1 MVWGLFFVFATIS
14 LIAVGGATSSLNEI
28 HRQLVENRGW
38 LDDRTFGQ
46 LFALAQAAPG
56 PNVLAV
62 SLFGYWIAG
71 LPGLAAATAGMLL
84 PAGTLAFVIGGLAQ
98 RLKNHPALKAINGGL
113 VPLAVGLI
121 LAGGITIAE
130 TAAVQGMGWIA
141 MTAASAVF
149 VWRTNYSPLWMLACG
164 AVLGLI
170 IGG

>member
-28 HRQLVENRGW
+28 HRQLVDIHGW

-84 PAGTLAFVIGGLAQ
+84 PAGTLAFFIGGLAD
-98 RLKNHPALKAINGGL
+98 RLKGHRALKAINGGL
-113 VPLAVGLI
+113 VPLAIGLI

-130 TAAVQGMGWIA
+130 TAASFGWGWA
-141 MTAASAVF
+141 GVTVVSAAF

-164 AVLGLI
+164 AVLGLV

>member
-1 MVWGLFFVFATIS
+1 MVWGLFVIFASIS
-14 LIAVGGATSSLNEI
+14 LIAVGGATSSLNEM

-71 LPGLAAATAGMLL
+71 FAGMMAATFGMLL
-84 PAGTLAFVIGGLAQ
+84 PAGTLAFFIGGVAQ
-98 RLKNHPALKAINGGL
+98 RLKGHPALKAINGGL

-121 LAGGITIAE
+121 MAGGVTIAE
-130 TAAVQGMGWIA
+130 TAMAHGWGWIV
-141 MTAASAVF
+141 MTVASAVF

-164 AVLGLI
+164 AVIGLI
-170 IGG
+170 IG

>member
-1 MVWGLFFVFATIS
+1 MVWGLFVIFATIS

-28 HRQLVENRGW
+28 HRQLVDNHGW

-71 LPGLAAATAGMLL
+71 FAGLAAATAGMLL
-84 PAGTLAFVIGGLAQ
+84 PAGTLAFFIGGLAQ
-98 RLKNHPALKAINGGL
+98 RLKGHPALKAINGGL
-113 VPLAVGLI
+113 VPLAIGLI
-121 LAGGITIAE
+121 LAGGLTIAE
-130 TAAVQGMGWIA
+130 TAASFGWGWAA
-141 MTAASAVF
+141 MTVVSTIF
-149 VWRTNYSPLWMLACG
+149 VWRTNFSPLWMLACG
-164 AVLGLI
+164 AVLGLV

>member
-28 HRQLVENRGW
+28 HRQLVDIHGW

-84 PAGTLAFVIGGLAQ
+84 PAGTLAFFIGGVAD
-98 RLKNHPALKAINGGL
+98 RLKGHPALKAINGGL

-130 TAAVQGMGWIA
+130 TAAAHGMGWIA
-141 MTAASAVF
+141 MTVASAAF

-164 AVLGLI
+164 AVLGLV